1 MSSFEFDPKHDP
13 ENPFDFGVRPKQ
25 GGDPTEGFADRLNEA
40 QLDAVTAGDGPAL
53 VIAGAGTGKTRV
65 LVHRVAYLVRRGV
78 APSAILLLTFTR
90 RAASEMLRRASAL
103 VDRPVDEVSG
113 GTFHSFANTL
123 LRRHGKVLGLPPN
136 FTILDSADSSDI
148 IGHIRTGLGV
158 GGRGQRFP
166 QRRTCQSIISAA
178 INRNVELADV
188 VLERWPH
195 FAHHTEDLQRI
206 YEGYRDFKVERGLAD
221 YDDLLLYA
229 RDLLDREV
237 AVRDEIGRRY
247 EHILVD
253 EYQDTN
259 RIQGDLVSLLGQSHH
274 NVMVVGDDAQ
284 SIYRFRG
291 ATIDNIFDFPKL
303 FSDSRR
309 ITLEQSY
316 RSTQPVLDVANEIL
330 SRAEHGYEKHLFS
343 SIEGDERP
351 RLIACE
357 NESVQ
362 TRWIADRIL
371 ELHEEGLPLGGIAV
385 LFRSSFHAF
394 DLELELGRREIPFV
408 KYGGFKF
415 METAHVK
422 DIVAH
427 LRILDNPKDAV
438 SWTRVLTL
446 LPGIGEVTAHRIASS
461 LDEKSPF
468 DLSRAKAQKR
478 AKNALTRLSDL
489 LNRFRDTFPGP
500 ARAIEELIEYYEP
513 LLTEKYDDHPK
524 RRAELEHVAV
534 LAGKHKSL
542 RSLLDDF
549 AIEPPNRAT
558 DKGAPA
564 LDSDGESKLILSTI
578 HSAKGLEWDAVFV
591 IWVVEGR
598 FPTFQAI
605 DREEEL
611 EEERRLIYVATTRA
625 RQELTFTYPS
635 GSWDKMGRYL
645 SAPSRFVSQI
655 PADVL
660 EPWRATSTGL
670 GLNDEVDLSPM
681 IIPEATGLLG
691 HDHGIDDVEWTEE
704 SRSRLRSRR
713 KKIDSRILGDLGNDD
728 WTYEEEW
735 PD

>member
-1 MSSFEFDPKHDP
+1 MFSLSFDPECDP
-13 ENPFDFGVRPKQ
+13 EGPFDFGVRPAADD
-25 GGDPTEGFADRLNEA
+25 DPTKGLANRLNEA
-40 QLDAVTAGDGPAL
+40 QIEAVTTGAGPTL

-65 LVHRVAYLVRRGV
+65 LVHRVAYLVKRGV
-78 APSAILLLTFTR
+78 RPPTILLLTFTR

-103 VDRPVDEVSG
+103 VDRPLDEVAG

-123 LRRHGKVLGLPPN
+123 LRRHGKLLGLPPN
-136 FTILDSADSSDI
+136 FTILDAGDSSDI

-158 GGRGQRFP
+158 GGRGHRFP
-166 QRRTCQSIISAA
+166 QRRTCQAIISAA
-178 INRNVELADV
+178 INRSIELGEA

-195 FAHHTEDLQRI
+195 FASHIDDLQRI
-206 YEGYRDFKVERGLAD
+206 YEGYRDFKIQRGLVD

-229 RDLLDREV
+229 RDLLDREPE
-237 AVRDEIGRRY
+237 VRDEIGRRY
-247 EHILVD
+247 QHILVD

-259 RIQGDLVSLLGQSHH
+259 RIQGDMVSLLGQSHR

-303 FSDSRR
+303 FSDSHR
-309 ITLEQSY
+309 ITLEQNY
-316 RSTQPVLDVANEIL
+316 RSTQPILDVANEIL
-330 SRAEHGYEKHLFS
+330 SRANHGYEKNLFS
-343 SIEGDERP
+343 SIGGDERP

-357 NESVQ
+357 NEAVQ

-371 ELHEEGLPLGGIAV
+371 ELREEGLPLGGIAV

-394 DLELELGRREIPFV
+394 DLELELGRRQIPFV

-427 LRILDNPKDAV
+427 LRILDNPKDAI

-446 LPGIGEVTAHRIASS
+446 LPGIGQVTAHRIASS
-461 LDEKSPF
+461 LNDKNPF
-468 DLSRAKAQKR
+468 DLSNLKVQERSKS
-478 AKNALTRLSDL
+478 ALDRLSGL
-489 LNRFRDTFPGP
+489 LRGFRETFPGP
-500 ARAIEELIEYYEP
+500 AQAIEDLIEYYEP

-534 LAGKHKSL
+534 LAAKHKTL

-549 AIEPPNRAT
+549 AIEPPNRST

-564 LDSDGESKLILSTI
+564 LDSDGESKLVLSTI
-578 HSAKGLEWDAVFV
+578 HSSKGLEWDAVFV

-598 FPTFQAI
+598 FPTFQAM
-605 DREEEL
+605 DREEDL
-611 EEERRLIYVATTRA
+611 EEERRLIYVAATRA
-625 RQELTFTYPS
+625 REELTFTYPS

-645 SAPSRFVSQI
+645 SAPSIFVSEI
-655 PADVL
+655 PSDVL
-660 EPWRATSTGL
+660 VPWRATSSGL
-670 GLNDEVDLSPM
+670 GLSDNIELAPM
-681 IIPEATGLLG
+681 IIPEATSLLH
-691 HDHGIDDVEWTEE
+691 HDHRLDDFEWSEE
-704 SRSRLRSRR
+704 SRSQLRSRR
-713 KKIDSRILGDLGNDD
+713 KKIDSRILGELGDD
-728 WTYEEEW
+728 GWTYEEEW